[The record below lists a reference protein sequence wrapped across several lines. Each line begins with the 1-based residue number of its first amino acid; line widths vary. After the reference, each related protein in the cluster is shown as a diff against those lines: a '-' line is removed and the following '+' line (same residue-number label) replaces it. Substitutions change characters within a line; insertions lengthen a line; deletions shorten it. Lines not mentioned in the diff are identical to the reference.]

1 MSKFITKEG
10 LKKIKEELEDLKTTK
25 QKELTERLQ
34 KAIAFGDLSENF
46 DYHDAREQ
54 QEMLQN
60 RIAELEEQIREA
72 KLGESTNQ
80 KDKVQVGSRV
90 EIQIGKEKVEYTIV
104 TAQEANPLE
113 GKISAESPIG
123 SVLLGKKEGEKALCE
138 TPGGTMECKILKI
151 E

>member
-72 KLGESTNQ
+72 KLVESTNQ